1 MRSSP
6 VRAAR
11 SRRSLRGAVV
21 GLALVLA
28 LAGCT
33 RSGSGAAVVDGASIS
48 VSDLNRALTELGPVY
63 QGATPPALL
72 RALILGPTFLD
83 VAAKYGAGI
92 SDTQA
97 VDSLKQAYA
106 AQTLTPPQSFG
117 PGAITVVRFLLA
129 NDALTP
135 LPKASEAFA
144 EAEVRAKL
152 LHVEVSPRFGTLD
165 VQTLEI
171 VPLTHAWIV
180 NGTPSAS

>member
-11 SRRSLRGAVV
+11 SRRALRGAVV

-33 RSGSGAAVVDGASIS
+33 RSGSGAAVVDGTSIS

-72 RALILGPTFLD
+72 KALIVGPTFLD

-106 AQTLTPPQSFG
+106 AQKLTAPQSFG

-135 LPKASEAFA
+135 LPTASEAFA
-144 EAEVRAKL
+144 EATARAKL
-152 LHVEVSPRFGTLD
+152 LHVEVSPRFGKLDSSTL
-165 VQTLEI
+165 TI
-171 VPLTHAWIV
+171 MPLAYAWIV
-180 NGTPSAS
+180 SGTPAAS